1 MNKQNG
7 LLIVISSPSG
17 GGKTTIINR
26 VIGSNPEYIYSV
38 SMTTRKLRQGEVDGR
53 DYMFV
58 SEKDFMDSVKNG
70 NLIEYENVHGC
81 YYGTPLKK
89 VSEWIEEG
97 KTVFLDLD
105 VYGALKVKRMFG
117 KKALLVFL
125 MPPDNKVLLERLVN
139 RSTENKQQIEKRLS
153 RLPEEMKLAEKFDK
167 IIINEHLDDA
177 VDQVKMLVEQTKLAL
192 KFSEEL

>member
-125 MPPDNKVLLERLVN
+125 MPPDNKVLLERLIN